1 MDADNRRLRLRFGDF
16 ELDAGQRLLLRHGSR
31 TPLSPKG
38 FQLLELLLD
47 RRPEAVS
54 KTELHE
60 RLWEGTFVS
69 DASLHNLVAEIR
81 AALDDDPR
89 TPRFIRTVARY
100 GYAFHGEVR
109 SATETGSRLLRTAP
123 QGPRLV
129 SRHGEWP
136 LAEGA
141 NVIGRDRDCGVWI
154 DSGTVSRHH
163 ARVVMTSGAATIEDL
178 GSKNG
183 TSVDGRKV
191 TKPVTLEEGAEVR
204 VGSVTMT
211 FRTLDAMPSTL
222 TERRR

>member
-1 MDADNRRLRLRFGDF
+1 MDADNRRLRLLFGDF
-16 ELDAGQRLLLRHGSR
+16 ELDPGQRLLLRHGSR

-47 RRPEAVS
+47 RRPEVIS
-54 KTELHE
+54 KAELLE
-60 RLWEGTFVS
+60 RLWQGTFVS

-109 SATETGSRLLRTAP
+109 SAPETGSRLLRTAP

-141 NVIGRDRDCGVWI
+141 NVIGRDRDCAVWI

-211 FRTLDAMPSTL
+211 FRTLDALPSTL